1 MIRPMVILPPVIFM
15 SLAVLFYLGLARS
28 DPDALPSTFIGQLTP
43 QVLVTPLGADA
54 PFAAA
59 DLQKPGVKI
68 VNFWAS
74 WCQPCRAEHP
84 QLIALQAMG
93 VPVYGVN
100 YKDEATDAL
109 GFLVEMGT
117 PYEKMGQDGQGRM
130 ALEWGVY
137 GVPETFVIDG
147 VGKVLLRWAGPIAAR
162 NLENDILPA
171 IVQAEALA
179 SK

>member
-1 MIRPMVILPPVIFM
+1 
-15 SLAVLFYLGLARS
+15 
-28 DPDALPSTFIGQLTP
+28 
-43 QVLVTPLGADA
+43 
-54 PFAAA
+54 
-59 DLQKPGVKI
+59 
-68 VNFWAS
+68 
-74 WCQPCRAEHP
+74 
-84 QLIALQAMG
+84 
-93 VPVYGVN
+93 
-100 YKDEATDAL
+100 
-109 GFLVEMGT
+109 MGT
-117 PYEKMGQDGQGRM
+117 PYEKMGQDRQGRM